1 MTVTE
6 ENTKESPSEMAEAT
20 RDATIDKTNSLI

>member
-1 MTVTE
+1 MPLTE
-6 ENTKESPSEMAEAT
+6 EIIKEIPIKMAEAT